1 MGPIAML
8 ISWELWNERNARIFQ
23 NNVSTSSTI
32 VIKIKEELALWSL
45 MGVKA
50 VSIVMPRE

>member
-23 NNVSTSSTI
+23 NNVSTSSMI

-45 MGVKA
+45 TGVKA